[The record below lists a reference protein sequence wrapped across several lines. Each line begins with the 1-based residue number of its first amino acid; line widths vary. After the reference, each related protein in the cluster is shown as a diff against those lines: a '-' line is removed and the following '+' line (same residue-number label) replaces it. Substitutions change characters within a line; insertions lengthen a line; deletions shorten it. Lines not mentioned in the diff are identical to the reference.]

1 MGSPRKF
8 FGSVVFIPDIAPA
21 FPIKGEVY
29 YSAADSILYQYNGTT
44 FVAIGS
50 GSGGGVSAWVASH
63 AYITG
68 DVIYYTDFKIYV
80 CTTANSDAV
89 FTPAKWQALSVEST
103 GVLTAILKGNGT
115 GGFSAAVSGTDYAP
129 ATSGSAILKGNGAG
143 GFSNAVSSTDY
154 APATSGSAILKGN
167 GTGGFANAVSATDY
181 APATSGSAILKGN
194 GAGGFA
200 NAVSNTDYQAA
211 LGFTPENVANKDT
224 STSLGA
230 SNTLYPTQNA
240 VKTYVDGQVSTA
252 AANLIPNPGA
262 ETNTTGANLYK
273 DSGATPTDGTGG
285 SPTILTLSR
294 TTTGGE
300 VLLGSGSYKISK
312 SGSSA
317 QGEGLSMDFTLPRA
331 FASSVMSVTFSYQTT
346 ANFSY
351 TNNDVT
357 LWFYNVS
364 AGSLIQPIPYQL
376 DGSGKFISQFQT
388 NSNSSTS
395 YRMIWHCATTSALTW
410 DLILDNIVV
419 YPSIIGATNEIVTFN
434 AWRGTTQSIT
444 AGSPV
449 EVVFSS
455 IDKDTHNGYS
465 ISTGRY
471 TAISSGYYSVNYNL
485 IVLTG
490 GTAPSSV
497 QTYVNI
503 NGTGTKYAECYM
515 DDFIANKNYD
525 LQASEPIYLQAG
537 QYISVFIT
545 ASAQNVT
552 INFTSGA
559 NHGNY
564 FNAVKAAGT
573 GGNAIGDNRIVSM
586 YYSNVTGGTAVSSS
600 TTIPYIT
607 RHHDTHS
614 AYSTATGFY
623 LVPIS
628 GYYHISF
635 AGQFAG
641 TFNNPNQSTL
651 DIYIDSTR
659 TLTSGVRAQATITE
673 VYANGS
679 ATIFVNAG
687 QTISIQFTSAG
698 TSPTTSANNF
708 TNYLTIDRLTG
719 SAQILASE
727 KVNCE
732 YNSTNG
738 QALNGTTDIIKY
750 ENKVFDTHNF
760 YNPATGVATVPTA
773 GVYLVFATMV
783 RTDAATTTSFNSMNI
798 LKNGTNLARHITSP
812 PVNSQIE
819 NSAENFT
826 FLTCVAGDTISIQ
839 PSADVAINLVI
850 TANRNR
856 ICIAKIN

>member
-129 ATSGSAILKGNGAG
+129 ATSGSSILKGNGAG

-167 GTGGFANAVSATDY
+167 G
-181 APATSGSAILKGN
+181 
-194 GAGGFA
+194 AGGFS

-240 VKTYVDGQVSTA
+240 VKTYVDGQISTA
-252 AANLIPNPGA
+252 TANLITNPGA
-262 ETNTTGANLYK
+262 ETNTTGWNLYA
-273 DSGATPTDGTGG
+273 DAAGVNPVDGIGGAST
-285 SPTILTLSR
+285 LTLAR

-300 VLLGSGSYKISK
+300 VLLGSASFKLSK
-312 SGSSA
+312 GASNL
-317 QGEGLSMDFTLPRA
+317 QGQGVSTDMIIPRG
-331 FASSVMSVTFSYQTT
+331 FAATPMSLTFNYQTT

-351 TNNDVT
+351 TNNDLSIWLYDVT
-357 LWFYNVS
+357 NSL
-364 AGSLIQPIPYQL
+364 LIQPTPYQL
-376 DGSGKFISQFQT
+376 DGSGKAIIQFQT
-388 NSNSSTS
+388 PSNTSTS
-395 YRMIWHCATTSALTW
+395 LRLIFHVSTVNATAY
-410 DLILDNIVV
+410 DFIFDNVSI
-419 YPSIIGATNEIVTFN
+419 YPSAMAVTNEVVAFDAKRTSNTTLTADTPIEIVFNTLTRETATN
-434 AWRGTTQSIT
+434 
-444 AGSPV
+444 
-449 EVVFSS
+449 
-455 IDKDTHNGYS
+455 YS
-465 ISTGRY
+465 TSTGRF
-471 TAISSGYYSVNYNL
+471 TAPSTGWFKFGYSL
-485 IVLTG
+485 MILMG
-490 GTAPSSV
+490 GTAPTV
-497 QTYVNI
+497 IQAWVYI
-503 NGTGTKYAECYM
+503 NGAGDKYGEAYN
-515 DDFIANKNYD
+515 DSLVASKNYTFKG
-525 LQASEPIYLQAG
+525 QEEIYLTAG
-537 QYISVFIT
+537 QFVSVYVQSSTT
-545 ASAQNVT
+545 ASTQTFSSSPNHA
-552 INFTSGA
+552 TSFSG
-559 NHGNY
+559 
-564 FNAVKAAGT
+564 FKLAGT
-573 GGNAIGDNRIVSM
+573 GGNAIGDNRIVAAS
-586 YYSNVTGGTAVSSS
+586 YRNVTNGTSVSSQVTIPFITAV
-600 TTIPYIT
+600 Y
-607 RHHDTHS
+607 DTHS
-614 AYSTATGFY
+614 AYSTSSGVFTSPQNGFY
-623 LVPIS
+623 HFSLGMRLTATTFGGVGANAEIAVRKNGTTTIAIESRETNATRTEADYYAS
-628 GYYHISF
+628 GTVQLN
-635 AGQFAG
+635 AGD
-641 TFNNPNQSTL
+641 TL
-651 DIYIDSTR
+651 DIQ
-659 TLTSGVRAQATITE
+659 VVAP
-673 VYANGS
+673 S
-679 ATIFVNAG
+679 ATSPVTA
-687 QTISIQFTSAG
+687 SSA
-698 TSPTTSANNF
+698 TQNF
-708 TNYLTIDRLTG
+708 LTIERLTG
-719 SAQILASE
+719 SAQVLASE

-760 YNPATGVATVPTA
+760 YNPTTGVATVPTA

>member
-129 ATSGSAILKGNGAG
+129 ATSGSSILKGNGAG

-240 VKTYVDGQVSTA
+240 VKTYVDGQISTA
-252 AANLIPNPGA
+252 TANLITNPGA
-262 ETNTTGANLYK
+262 ETNTTGWNLYA
-273 DSGATPTDGTGG
+273 DAAGVSPVDGTGG
-285 SPTILTLSR
+285 ASTLTLVR

-300 VLLGSGSYKISK
+300 VLLGSASFKLSK
-312 SGSSA
+312 GASNL
-317 QGEGLSMDFTLPRA
+317 QGQGVSTDMTIPRG
-331 FASSVMSVTFSYQTT
+331 FAATPMLLTFNYQTT

-351 TNNDVT
+351 TNNDILVWLYDVT
-357 LWFYNVS
+357 NSL
-364 AGSLIQPIPYQL
+364 LIQPIPFQL
-376 DGSGKFISQFQT
+376 QGSGKASIQFQT
-388 NSNSSTS
+388 PSNTSTS
-395 YRMIWHCATTSALTW
+395 LRLIFHVSTVNATAY
-410 DLILDNIVV
+410 DFIFDNVIC
-419 YPSIIGATNEIVTFN
+419 YPSV
-434 AWRGTTQSIT
+434 IT
-444 AGSPV
+444 AGNSDLVEISYNSVTAGVSISSTTVIPFTTRVFDISPTGTAYNSSSGVFTAPMSGYFKIFAGARVTGTFASTNITQLIIRKNGTDAFAGQRRTAGGGSAEENLLVSGILFLNANDTIDVTLVSTGTSPV
-449 EVVFSS
+449 TAASS
-455 IDKDTHNGYS
+455 
-465 ISTGRY
+465 
-471 TAISSGYYSVNYNL
+471 TANFLTIERTPGPTNNL
-485 IVLTG
+485 
-490 GTAPSSV
+490 S
-497 QTYVNI
+497 
-503 NGTGTKYAECYM
+503 
-515 DDFIANKNYD
+515 
-525 LQASEPIYLQAG
+525 
-537 QYISVFIT
+537 
-545 ASAQNVT
+545 
-552 INFTSGA
+552 
-559 NHGNY
+559 
-564 FNAVKAAGT
+564 
-573 GGNAIGDNRIVSM
+573 DNRIVSM

-719 SAQILASE
+719 SAQVLASE